1 MYVVQW
7 WIIIMHVVS
16 YHDGIWLLFSTVVLY
31 HDMHGG
37 CSVQW
42 SVQEK
47 KKETLILA
55 NNFHYIHH
63 DNLLLY

>member
-1 MYVVQW
+1 
-7 WIIIMHVVS
+7 MHVVG

-42 SVQEK
+42 SIEEK
-47 KKETLILA
+47 KIRNISLSQ
-55 NNFHYIHH
+55 
-63 DNLLLY
+63 